1 MFYTKIKVNWEH
13 CKSPVADTW
22 GDIVRDAPIKIVA
35 RKQSKQQ
42 VIKSS
47 NGQELLSKS
56 IYYVDPKA
64 EPNAMKISK
73 LDKLDGETVEDV
85 YVMCDLYNKPK
96 LLRFIT
102 I

>member
-1 MFYTKIKVNWEH
+1 
-13 CKSPVADTW
+13 
-22 GDIVRDAPIKIVA
+22 
-35 RKQSKQQ
+35 
-42 VIKSS
+42 
-47 NGQELLSKS
+47 
-56 IYYVDPKA
+56 
-64 EPNAMKISK
+64 MKISK